1 MIFTN
6 CRGAMCPLYPLHIA
20 LLYLCL
26 ALPLL
31 LAVVEGADTLA
42 GWRLSFSQAK
52 LGAGSNETDKLRELT
67 TKQFDL
73 LCTNC
78 VQQPS
83 NKYKLILQNEDPN
96 IASVSYMEYEQ
107 VKREYRTM
115 YCLNI
120 EGFFCRTRLV

>member
-1 MIFTN
+1 
-6 CRGAMCPLYPLHIA
+6 MCPLYPLHIA

-31 LAVVEGADTLA
+31 LAVVEGADTFA
-42 GWRLSFSQAK
+42 GWKLGFSHSK

-67 TKQFDL
+67 SKQFDVI
-73 LCTNC
+73 CSNC

-96 IASVSYMEYEQ
+96 IASISYAEYEQ
-107 VKREYRTM
+107 VK
-115 YCLNI
+115 I
-120 EGFFCRTRLV
+120 EHRNV